1 MTRVGRDSNA
11 SYNQKYEEYVFA
23 VLLIKSCALMI
34 DLANQLFFKEEKMQ
48 SMSSLKEF
56 LMGIVN
62 ANGW

>member
-1 MTRVGRDSNA
+1 
-11 SYNQKYEEYVFA
+11 
-23 VLLIKSCALMI
+23 MI

-48 SMSSLKEF
+48 SMSSLKQF